1 MYVNFTS
8 KDKKIKNYWIL
19 VNDIHATLLAESV
32 LISVIFF
39 KIYIK
44 KKWTNG
50 QEDGWVKTQAQQNIN
65 DKI

>member
-19 VNDIHATLLAESV
+19 VNDIHAKVLAESV
-32 LISVIFF
+32 LIPANFF

-50 QEDGWVKTQAQQNIN
+50 QKDG
-65 DKI
+65 